1 MPVLNAKIYE
11 SLTHT
16 QSYQITQFAFCNLST
31 GLCFVFATA
40 VEALHKTHST
50 VFISL
55 LKTRMFQQQL
65 TDESGQTG
73 RKRNSGLL
81 CLHFLLSS
89 FSALSTWLI
98 QRHVSEREYNR
109 ALWSFI
115 FLEMLV
121 SSFCVQ
127 ASSNSNGRH
136 GRSGLCPHF
145 PSEEPFDL
153 VLALGLAE
161 FPCSVAPLEAVP
173 AGHLECWIRS
183 PCISAVISHVQLFV
197 TP

>member
-1 MPVLNAKIYE
+1 MFCVCHSSGSAAQNTLNCFYFT
-11 SLTHT
+11 SQDTHVPAT
-16 QSYQITQFAFCNLST
+16 AYWWVRADGEEKKLWVALST
-31 GLCFVFATA
+31 
-40 VEALHKTHST
+40 
-50 VFISL
+50 
-55 LKTRMFQQQL
+55 
-65 TDESGQTG
+65 
-73 RKRNSGLL
+73 
-81 CLHFLLSS
+81 
-89 FSALSTWLI
+89 FSPVVIFSVSTWLI

>member
-1 MPVLNAKIYE
+1 M
-11 SLTHT
+11 
-16 QSYQITQFAFCNLST
+16 
-31 GLCFVFATA
+31 
-40 VEALHKTHST
+40 
-50 VFISL
+50 
-55 LKTRMFQQQL
+55 
-65 TDESGQTG
+65 
-73 RKRNSGLL
+73 
-81 CLHFLLSS
+81 
-89 FSALSTWLI
+89 
-98 QRHVSEREYNR
+98 SEREYNR

-197 TP
+197 TPYKENLKPYHTTVKAGISPLLRVHWLFL